1 MKSFFT
7 ICFIILSFCLDSL
20 GCEQPTFGFE
30 NPNTQTQTKSDST
43 KNKKPSQ
50 VRNLSMLNWQISKA
64 NPESSF
70 VIERGVEG
78 SGIFKVIGKL
88 APNER
93 KATATQFSFMD
104 TDAIV
109 GNTYSYRVIEKV
121 GTQTV
126 AQHTPTVLARSIGQ

>member
-1 MKSFFT
+1 
-7 ICFIILSFCLDSL
+7 
-20 GCEQPTFGFE
+20 
-30 NPNTQTQTKSDST
+30 
-43 KNKKPSQ
+43 
-50 VRNLSMLNWQISKA
+50 MLNWQIAKA

-104 TDAIV
+104 TDAIA
-109 GNTYSYRVIEKV
+109 GNAYSYRVIEKV

-126 AQHTPTVLARSIGQ
+126 AQHTPMVLARSIGQ